1 MRKRVIA
8 GGIAAAALT
17 LWAARFWLKTAQE
30 LRRYDHI
37 RSLSNEGPF
46 TEEAPDV
53 VMQALQ
59 RQGETVKEWL
69 SFLQSAPKDAA
80 RYLKIEAM

>member
-1 MRKRVIA
+1 MKKRFVA

-46 TEEAPDV
+46 AERAPDIA
-53 VMQALQ
+53 MEAL
-59 RQGETVKEWL
+59 RQQVEVLKEWL
-69 SFLQSAPKDAA
+69 TFFKSAPKDAA
-80 RYLKIEAM
+80 RYLKIESM